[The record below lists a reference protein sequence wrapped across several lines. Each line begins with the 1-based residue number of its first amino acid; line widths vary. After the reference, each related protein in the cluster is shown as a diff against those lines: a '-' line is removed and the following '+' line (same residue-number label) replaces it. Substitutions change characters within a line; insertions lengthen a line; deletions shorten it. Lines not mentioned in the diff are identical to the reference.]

1 MRLYLDEDIASPL
14 LARVLR
20 NAAHDVQV
28 PGDVG
33 LIGRSDAVQ
42 LTHAIR
48 EDRAVLTRNYCD
60 FEDLHNLLEQGQGH
74 HAGILVVRRDD
85 NARRNMSPRDIAR
98 ALRNL
103 EAAGLP
109 IADHYIILNA
119 WQ

>member
-28 PGDVG
+28 PGEAG
-33 LIGRSDAVQ
+33 LVGRSDVVQ

-48 EDRAVLTRNYCD
+48 EDRVVFTRNYCD
-60 FEDLHNLLEQGQGH
+60 FEDLHNLLDQAQGH
-74 HAGILVVRRDD
+74 HPGILVVRRDND
-85 NARRNMSPRDIAR
+85 PRRNMSPRDIAR

-103 EAAGLP
+103 EAAGMP
-109 IADHYIILNA
+109 IVDHYIILNA